1 MKNYLLSF
9 VLLMS
14 SYIVFSQTDSTKNA
28 DDELLLGDSGPIQS
42 TSLLPEGMGLIKRTL
57 WSENGWMRHTNY
69 FKLTP
74 ENREREIQIRRKML
88 VAHQFLG
95 MVTLGTMVGSAI
107 TGQVMISTQSGR
119 TQENVKP
126 FHKAFITSTMITYT
140 TTALLQMLAP
150 PPIIIRKNKGWSNV
164 KAHRT
169 LAYLHFT
176 GMVLTPIA
184 GRLMYGSASLQNDK
198 SDQLRKFH
206 QVAGYFTT
214 GLFAG
219 AVLVMKF

>member
-1 MKNYLLSF
+1 MKNNLLIF
-9 VLLMS
+9 VLIMS
-14 SYIVFSQTDSTKNA
+14 SFCVFSQVDSTKTTE
-28 DDELLLGDSGPIQS
+28 DDLLLGDASSIQN
-42 TSLLPEGMGLIKRTL
+42 TSLLPEGMGLIKRSL
-57 WSENGWMRHTNY
+57 WAENGLMRHTNY

-74 ENREREIQIRRKML
+74 ENREREIQLRRKML
-88 VAHQFLG
+88 VTHQLLG
-95 MVTLGTMVGSAI
+95 FITLGTMVGSAV
-107 TGQVMISTQSGR
+107 TGQIMISTNSGR

-126 FHKAFITSTMITYT
+126 IHQAFTTSTMITYT

-169 LAYLHFT
+169 LAYIHFT

-184 GRLMYGSASLQNDK
+184 GQLMYGSASLKNDK

-206 QVAGYFTT
+206 QVAGYVTT
-214 GLFAG
+214 GLFAS

>member
-1 MKNYLLSF
+1 MKNSLLSI
-9 VLLMS
+9 VLLIS
-14 SYIVFSQTDSTKNA
+14 TFCAFSQTDTTKSTE
-28 DDELLLGDSGPIQS
+28 DDLLLGDASTIQN
-42 TSLLPEGMGLIKRTL
+42 TSLIPEGMGLIKRSL
-57 WSENGWMRHTNY
+57 WAENGLMRHTNY

-95 MVTLGTMVGSAI
+95 FVTLGTMVGSAV
-107 TGQVMISTQSGR
+107 TGQIMISTNSGR
-119 TQENVKP
+119 TQEKIKP
-126 FHKAFITSTMITYT
+126 IHKALTTSTIISYT

-169 LAYLHFT
+169 LAYIHFT

-184 GRLMYGSASLQNDK
+184 GQLMYGSASLKNDK

-214 GLFAG
+214 GLFAS

>member
-1 MKNYLLSF
+1 
-9 VLLMS
+9 
-14 SYIVFSQTDSTKNA
+14 
-28 DDELLLGDSGPIQS
+28 
-42 TSLLPEGMGLIKRTL
+42 
-57 WSENGWMRHTNY
+57 MRHTNY

-95 MVTLGTMVGSAI
+95 FVTLGTMVGSAV
-107 TGQVMISTQSGR
+107 TGQIMISTNSGR
-119 TQENVKP
+119 TQEKIKP
-126 FHKAFITSTMITYT
+126 IHKALTTSTIISYT

-169 LAYLHFT
+169 LAYIHFT

-184 GRLMYGSASLQNDK
+184 GQLMYGSASLKNDK

-214 GLFAG
+214 GLFAS